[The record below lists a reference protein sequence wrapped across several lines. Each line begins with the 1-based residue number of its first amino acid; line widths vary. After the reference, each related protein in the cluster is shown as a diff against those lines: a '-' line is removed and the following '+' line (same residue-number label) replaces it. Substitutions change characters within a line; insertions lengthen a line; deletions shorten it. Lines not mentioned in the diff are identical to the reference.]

1 MTDLG
6 LITDIT
12 FAVMLLFKDA
22 MFAALSK
29 SIKLKISQII
39 SVKSLGEQSVSHS
52 FQDSDM

>member
-12 FAVMLLFKDA
+12 FAVMLLFKA